1 MKQQNLR
8 RSRNRGNGRRPNYH
22 GHARNST
29 IESSGPDGK
38 VRGSA
43 HQVIEKYQ
51 ALARDAL
58 SSGDRIAA
66 ENFFQ
71 HAEHYLRVAA
81 ANGGGDQRAGNRRPN
96 RPTQESDEGAEGEA
110 TSEADGSQNQVKEE
124 AAAAAAEEA
133 GDDRAQA

>member
-8 RSRNRGNGRRPNYH
+8 RSRNRGNGRRPSFH
-22 GHARNST
+22 GHGRNTT

-71 HAEHYLRVAA
+71 HAEHYLRVAS
-81 ANGGGDQRAGNRRPN
+81 ANGGADQRANRRPN
-96 RPTQESDEGAEGEA
+96 RTEQETTEANGSDGQAE
-110 TSEADGSQNQVKEE
+110 EE
-124 AAAAAAEEA
+124 AAVAVASADEA